1 MKDPELMGYR
11 IAIGQILADAG
22 INRETIKEMVQAS
35 IDAKVEKQLG
45 SVMERKISSFS
56 FNKAI
61 EDNLKTSLRDLVRD
75 SVQDIRV
82 KTVIEGPFAAHVVT
96 RQHVEDLQKY
106 IPENVWKQAA
116 QKAAQQKDSDI
127 WDTCLI
133 AIRDMAIFYYEKQ
146 ITK

>member
-1 MKDPELMGYR
+1 MQL
-11 IAIGQILADAG
+11 LFF
-22 INRETIKEMVQAS
+22 
-35 IDAKVEKQLG
+35 KQGLG

-75 SVQDIRV
+75 SVRDIRV

-106 IPENVWKQAA
+106 IPEDVWKQAA

-146 ITK
+146 INK

>member
-22 INRETIKEMVQAS
+22 INRETIKEMVQES
-35 IDAKVEKQLG
+35 IDAKVEKQMG
-45 SVMERKISSFS
+45 TVIERKFSGVS

-75 SVQDIRV
+75 SVRDIRV
-82 KTVIEGPFAAHVVT
+82 KTVIEGPIAADVVT
-96 RQHVEDLQKY
+96 RKHVEDLQKY
-106 IPENVWKQAA
+106 IPEDVWKRAA
-116 QKAAQQKDSDI
+116 QRASQQKDSDI

-133 AIRDMAIFYYEKQ
+133 AVRDMAIFYYEKQ
-146 ITK
+146 IAK